1 MSTHE
6 TTQERKFDREM
17 AVIVFMLV
25 FWPILLVLG
34 VIDHF
39 FMPDHDLRLFA
50 LLFAAAVGGLG
61 VQLQRRRTEA
71 SSG

>member
-6 TTQERKFDREM
+6 STQAPKFDREM
-17 AVIVFMLV
+17 AIIVFMLV
-25 FWPILLVLG
+25 FWPILVVLG

-50 LLFAAAVGGLG
+50 LVFAAAVGGLG
-61 VQLQRRRTEA
+61 VQLQRRRAEA

>member
-6 TTQERKFDREM
+6 STQERKFDREM
-17 AVIVFMLV
+17 AVIVFMLL

-34 VIDHF
+34 VVDHF

-50 LLFAAAVGGLG
+50 LVFATAIGGLG
-61 VQLQRRRTEA
+61 VLVQRRKAEA
-71 SSG
+71 SSS

>member
-61 VQLQRRRTEA
+61 VQLQRRRAEA